1 MGITRKRQV
10 VIITGNTRPSAEFAK
25 PYSFVH
31 VFVINIAFLIFTLG
45 LCQKKLA
52 KVPTLLICHFWRW
65 RRGNSG
71 FLFHPSSHLIFKLNA
86 ILPNFFS
93 VHVYLNPIFGRY
105 SVALVSNQ
113 YHRYLI
119 LKTNIDTVDNKGINW
134 MTTNKHT
141 GTFIIVCLI
150 FILLMTFFL
159 RVP

>member
-31 VFVINIAFLIFTLG
+31 VFVINIAFLILILG

-52 KVPTLLICHFWRW
+52 KVHFWFVIFGLW

-71 FLFHPSSHLIFKLNA
+71 FLFHPSSHLIFNLNA

-93 VHVYLNPIFGRY
+93 VHVYQNPIFGRY

-119 LKTNIDTVDNKGINW
+119 LKTNTDTVDNKWINW